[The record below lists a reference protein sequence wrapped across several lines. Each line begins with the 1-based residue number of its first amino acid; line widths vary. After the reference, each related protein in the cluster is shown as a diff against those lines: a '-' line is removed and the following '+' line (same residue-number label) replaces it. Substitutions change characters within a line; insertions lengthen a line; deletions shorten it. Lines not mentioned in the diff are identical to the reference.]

1 VEAGHP
7 DGVGR
12 SGLRRAADE
21 GPVSIWHL
29 YSRPAAHQSS
39 LCGLH
44 HGTRLLQP
52 WRGWLHGYS
61 RGTDVRLERTAQ
73 DLVRCVPP
81 PDWIDHQPYQSDIP
95 GTEVSCVASGLCRLL
110 YDSQLDLR
118 NSEQAWHHRTVQRV
132 LTREGAERAAHVVVE
147 FDPGY
152 QRIEVHFVRV
162 LRGAEVIEHAKA
174 DAFQLLRRETNLE
187 RLVFDGR
194 LTASLLI
201 PDVRIGDIVDLA
213 VSVYGSV
220 PVLKRRHAAW
230 VVFDSF
236 NPWFEHRHRLLRPLD
251 RNIVAK
257 AYNDPPEP
265 VAAIA
270 GQTEDVRW
278 QVTGQE
284 RRPIEGLTPSWV
296 LLRPTLQFSEFD
308 SWNDVTTLLA
318 PYYEG
323 GELPRALAEE
333 VDRLAA
339 AYSQPDQRAVEWL
352 RFLQRELR
360 YFAFSLGE
368 GGLTPRTL
376 DTIWSTRFGDCKD
389 AATLYVA
396 GARRMGL
403 DACAALVSTT
413 HGNSLN
419 RFLPSSA
426 VFDHC
431 IVRVRLDDRSYW
443 LDPTA
448 SVQSGSLRHVFQ
460 PHIGWG
466 LVLSQETVG
475 LEELG
480 GGAALHILHWEDD
493 VTVGPKVTS
502 PAIVRRKI
510 DYSFWAAD
518 AIRSRFANDGPSVFA
533 QAMLRELQ
541 NVWPGAAETAPME
554 IQDDKDRN
562 TITLS
567 LNYEVRD
574 CWKSADDESQL
585 KLVVARALSG
595 ELQPLPGER
604 RETDIGLGRPRKMTG
619 FLQLNMPSRWRGN
632 GWLYRLQASGVSF
645 VDRSLVNG
653 RTVTASQ
660 ELVIDAWSLAAAELQ
675 AYNDIAKK
683 LQQNLFILTGRQQ
696 FGRIRQWLNLKARF
710 LLALRVIWYVVWG
723 GWVLIFL
730 ISILF
735 ARR

>member
-1 VEAGHP
+1 M
-7 DGVGR
+7 
-12 SGLRRAADE
+12 
-21 GPVSIWHL
+21 
-29 YSRPAAHQSS
+29 
-39 LCGLH
+39 
-44 HGTRLLQP
+44 
-52 WRGWLHGYS
+52 
-61 RGTDVRLERTAQ
+61 ERIAQ
-73 DLVRCVPP
+73 DLVQCVPL
-81 PDWIDHQPYQSDIP
+81 PDWIDHQPYRSEIP
-95 GTEVSCVASGLCRLL
+95 DTDVSCVASGLCRLL

-118 NSEQAWHHRTVQRV
+118 NSEQAWHCRTVQRV
-132 LTREGAERAAHVVVE
+132 LTREGAERAANVVVE

-152 QRIEVHFVRV
+152 QRIDVHFVRV

-187 RLVFDGR
+187 RLIFDGR

-213 VSVYGSV
+213 VTVYGNV
-220 PVLKRRHAAW
+220 PVLGRRHAAW

-236 NPWFEHRHRLLRPLD
+236 NPWFEHRHRLLRPLE
-251 RNIVAK
+251 RNVIAK
-257 AYNDPPEP
+257 AYNDPPE
-265 VAAIA
+265 AAVVVA

-278 QVTGQE
+278 RMTGQE
-284 RRPIEGLTPSWV
+284 RRTIEALTPSWV
-296 LLRPTLQFSEFD
+296 LLRPALQFSEFE
-308 SWNDVTTLLA
+308 SWSDVARLLA
-318 PYYEG
+318 PFYEG
-323 GELPRALAEE
+323 TELPPALAEE

-339 AYSQPDQRAVEWL
+339 ATPEPDRRAVEWL
-352 RFLQRELR
+352 RFVQRELR

-368 GGLTPRTL
+368 GGLTPRAL
-376 DTIWSTRFGDCKD
+376 DAIWSTRFGDCKD

-413 HGNSLN
+413 HGYSLN

-431 IVRVRLDDRSYW
+431 IVRLRLDERSYW

-448 SVQSGSLRHVFQ
+448 SVQSGTLKHVFQ

-466 LVLSQETVG
+466 LVLSHGTVE

-480 GGAALHILHWEDD
+480 RGAALHVLHWEDD
-493 VTVGPKVTS
+493 ITIGPKVTS

-518 AIRSRFANDGPSVFA
+518 AIRNRFANDGPSAFA
-533 QAMLRELQ
+533 QTMLRELQ
-541 NVWPGAAETAPME
+541 DVWPGAAETAPME

-562 TITLS
+562 TVTLS

-574 CWKSADDESQL
+574 CWKPADDGSQL
-585 KLVVARALSG
+585 KLVVARALG
-595 ELQPLPGER
+595 RELQPLPGER
-604 RETDIGLGRPRKMTG
+604 REIDIVLGRPRKMTG
-619 FLQLNMPSRWRGN
+619 FVRLNMPSRWRGD
-632 GWLYRLQASGVSF
+632 GWLYRLEASGVSF
-645 VDRSLVNG
+645 IDRSLVNG

-660 ELVIDAWSLAAAELQ
+660 ELVIDAWLLAAAELR

-683 LQQNLFILTGRQQ
+683 LGENLFILTGRQR
-696 FGRIRQWLNLKARF
+696 FGRIRQWLSLKVRF
-710 LLALRVIWYVVWG
+710 LFALRLFWYVVWG

>member
-1 VEAGHP
+1 M
-7 DGVGR
+7 
-12 SGLRRAADE
+12 
-21 GPVSIWHL
+21 
-29 YSRPAAHQSS
+29 
-39 LCGLH
+39 
-44 HGTRLLQP
+44 
-52 WRGWLHGYS
+52 
-61 RGTDVRLERTAQ
+61 
-73 DLVRCVPP
+73 
-81 PDWIDHQPYQSDIP
+81 
-95 GTEVSCVASGLCRLL
+95 L

-118 NSEQAWHHRTVQRV
+118 NSEQAWHYRTVQRV

-152 QRIEVHFVRV
+152 QRIDVHFVRV
-162 LRGAEVIEHAKA
+162 LRGAAVIEHAKA

-187 RLVFDGR
+187 RLIFDGR

-213 VSVYGSV
+213 VTVYGNV
-220 PVLKRRHAAW
+220 PVLGRRHAAW

-251 RNIVAK
+251 RNVIAK
-257 AYNDPPEP
+257 AYNNPPEP
-265 VAAIA
+265 VVVVA

-278 QVTGQE
+278 QMTGQE
-284 RRPIEGLTPSWV
+284 RRAIEALTPTWE
-296 LLRPTLQFSEFD
+296 LLRPALQFSEFE
-308 SWNDVTTLLA
+308 SWNDVASLLA
-318 PYYEG
+318 PFYEG
-323 GELPRALAEE
+323 VELPPALAEE

-339 AYSQPDQRAVEWL
+339 AYPEPDRRAVEWL
-352 RFLQRELR
+352 RFVQRELR

-368 GGLTPRTL
+368 GGLTPRAL

-396 GARRMGL
+396 GARRIGL

-413 HGNSLN
+413 HGNAMN

-431 IVRVRLDDRSYW
+431 IVRLRLDARSYW

-448 SVQSGSLRHVFQ
+448 SIQSGTLKNVFQ

-466 LVLSQETVG
+466 LALSQETVG

-480 GGAALHILHWEDD
+480 GGATLHILHWEDD
-493 VTVGPKVTS
+493 ITVGPKVTS

-518 AIRSRFANDGPSVFA
+518 AIRNRFANDGPSAFA
-533 QAMLRELQ
+533 QALLRELQ
-541 NVWPGAAETAPME
+541 DVWPGAAETAPME
-554 IQDDKDRN
+554 IRDDKDRN
-562 TITLS
+562 AITLS

-574 CWKSADDESQL
+574 CWKSTDDESQL
-585 KLVVARALSG
+585 KLVVARAVGG

-604 RETDIGLGRPRKMTG
+604 READIALGRPRKMTG
-619 FLQLNMPSRWRGN
+619 FVQLNMPSRWRGD
-632 GWLYRLQASGVSF
+632 GWLHRLEAAGVSF
-645 VDRSLVNG
+645 IDRSLVNG

-660 ELVIDAWSLAAAELQ
+660 ELVIDAWSLPAAEVR

-683 LQQNLFILTGRQQ
+683 LRENLFILTGRKQ
-696 FGRIRQWLNLKARF
+696 FGRIRQWLSLKARF
-710 LLALRVIWYVVWG
+710 LFALRLICYVLWG

-730 ISILF
+730 IRILF
-735 ARR
+735 APR

>member
-1 VEAGHP
+1 M
-7 DGVGR
+7 
-12 SGLRRAADE
+12 GLEWSARNLVHCA
-21 GPVSIWHL
+21 PV
-29 YSRPAAHQSS
+29 
-39 LCGLH
+39 
-44 HGTRLLQP
+44 
-52 WRGWLHGYS
+52 
-61 RGTDVRLERTAQ
+61 
-73 DLVRCVPP
+73 
-81 PDWIDHQPYQSDIP
+81 PDWVDHQPYRSEIP
-95 GTEVSCVASGLCRLL
+95 DTEVSCVAGGLCRLL
-110 YDSQLDLR
+110 FDSQVDLH
-118 NSEQAWHHRTVQRV
+118 NSDQAWHYRTVQRV

-152 QRIEVHFVRV
+152 QRIDVHFVRV

-187 RLVFDGR
+187 RLIFDGR

-213 VSVYGSV
+213 VTVYGNV
-220 PVLKRRHAAW
+220 PVLGRRHTAW
-230 VVFDSF
+230 VVFDAL
-236 NPWFEHRHRLLRPLD
+236 NPWFEHRHRLLRPLE
-251 RNIVAK
+251 RNVTAK
-257 AYNDPPEP
+257 TFNDPPSP
-265 VAAIA
+265 TVVLD
-270 GQTEDVRW
+270 GQAEDVRW
-278 QVTGQE
+278 QMTGQE
-284 RRPIEGLTPSWV
+284 RRAIEGLTPSWE
-296 LLRPTLQFSEFD
+296 LLRPTLQFSEFE
-308 SWNDVTTLLA
+308 SWNDVASLLA
-318 PYYEG
+318 TFYEG
-323 GELPRALAEE
+323 AEFPPALAEE

-339 AYSQPDQRAVEWL
+339 AYPDPDQRAVEWL
-352 RFLQRELR
+352 RFVQRELR

-368 GGLTPRTL
+368 GGLTPRAL
-376 DTIWSTRFGDCKD
+376 DTVWSTRFGDCKD

-413 HGNSLN
+413 HGKSLN
-419 RFLPSSA
+419 QFLPSSA

-431 IVRVRLDDRSYW
+431 IVRLRLDARTYW

-448 SVQSGSLRHVFQ
+448 NIQSGTLKNVFQ

-466 LVLSQETVG
+466 LALSQETVG

-480 GGAALHILHWEDD
+480 GGPALHILHWEDD
-493 VTVGPKVTS
+493 ITVGPKVTS

-518 AIRSRFANDGPSVFA
+518 AIRNRFANDGPSAFA
-533 QAMLRELQ
+533 QAMLRDLQ
-541 NVWPGAAETAPME
+541 EVLPGAIELAPME

-574 CWKSADDESQL
+574 CWKPADDGSQL
-585 KLVVARALSG
+585 KLVVSRALGG

-604 RETDIGLGRPRKMTG
+604 READIALGRPRKMTG
-619 FLQLNMPSRWRGN
+619 FIQLNMPRRWRGD
-632 GWLYRLQASGVSF
+632 GWLYRLEAPAVSF
-645 VDRSLVNG
+645 IDRSLVNG

-660 ELVIDAWSLAAAELQ
+660 ELVIDAWSLAGAEVQ
-675 AYNDIAKK
+675 AYNEIAKK
-683 LQQNLFILTGRQQ
+683 LRENLFILTGREQ
-696 FGRIRQWLNLKARF
+696 FGRIRQWLSLKARF
-710 LLALRVIWYVVWG
+710 LFALRLIWYVVWG

-735 ARR
+735 SRR